1 MENNKIL
8 TAIKNRYWDIN
19 TLRLE
24 MYANDN
30 ADSCIMN
37 LMEEL
42 NDEYSEEEILNFI
55 NNIK

>member
-30 ADSCIMN
+30 ADSRIMN
-37 LMEEL
+37 LMEKL
-42 NDEYSEEEILNFI
+42 NDEYFEEGILNFI

>member
-8 TAIKNRYWDIN
+8 TAINNRYYDIN

-37 LMEEL
+37 LMEDL

>member
-1 MENNKIL
+1 MKNNKIL

-19 TLRLE
+19 TLKLE

-37 LMEEL
+37 LMEDL

-55 NNIK
+55 NNI